1 MEPPP
6 SKSPSPPL
14 NPRGLTVWVVAVHV
28 PLLALVQPVS
38 VVNDADFPKPAVGA
52 GLDNGISNTSL
63 VEPPGCTHVETWTED
78 VTEKKNICL
87 MHFIVEGHRFPR
99 KGIFPLFLC
108 PSLPFPARFFH
119 KNRSGYCPPTGHG
132 KLLLKL
138 HWGGC

>member
-78 VTEKKNICL
+78 VTETKKHL
-87 MHFIVEGHRFPR
+87 FDALYRRRTPFPQER
-99 KGIFPLFLC
+99 DL
-108 PSLPFPARFFH
+108 PSLFMSLFAF
-119 KNRSGYCPPTGHG
+119 SS
-132 KLLLKL
+132 
-138 HWGGC
+138 